1 MLTIFYGSFSHAGQ
15 SFIIAAT
22 PKGICFVGS
31 PDGTISELTTFLPQ
45 TKLVANQAAIAPYS
59 ESLTAYL
66 DGDQTTWSLPI
77 DIIGGT
83 PFQRS
88 VWTALQAVPYGQTT
102 TYSALAAQ
110 GGHPTAIRAVAS
122 AIGRNPLLMI
132 IPCHRVYREDG
143 QIGGY
148 RGGLE
153 LKQTLHQLETQTK

>member
-88 VWTALQAVPYGQTT
+88 VWTALQAVPYGSNHNLQRFGGSSRAPHRNSRSGFCHWSQSTIDD
-102 TYSALAAQ
+102 YSL
-110 GGHPTAIRAVAS
+110 PSRL
-122 AIGRNPLLMI
+122 P
-132 IPCHRVYREDG
+132 
-143 QIGGY
+143 
-148 RGGLE
+148 
-153 LKQTLHQLETQTK
+153 